1 MWPTHEALA
10 FQRVSLRSTPS
21 YGCAH
26 PPLILA
32 CCTAI
37 SLSTLVT
44 ACGRDC
50 TDVPSVQV
58 SMPATVQRSGQT
70 TTVRLFAE
78 TVDERG
84 SAPFLHHFFL
94 DDISHDDGVGSLW
107 SMQAQGQG
115 AGVIE
120 WLTVSLQ
127 GKSFQAG
134 DVVQVSSI
142 PGDAITTGVWG
153 YPLSEGGEVQV
164 VAPGFTTASASGT
177 IQVLG
182 VGPLRLTLDIRA
194 SNAAGEEIALQ
205 GDMTASAGQ
214 TQSCLSD

>member
-1 MWPTHEALA
+1 MANPRGTCFSEGIFPA
-10 FQRVSLRSTPS
+10 TPS
-21 YGCAH
+21 HVCAH

-32 CCTAI
+32 CCAAV
-37 SLSTLVT
+37 SLFTLLT
-44 ACGRDC
+44 ACGREC

-70 TTVRLFAE
+70 TTARFFAE
-78 TVDERG
+78 TVDELG
-84 SAPFLHHFFL
+84 APFLHHFFL
-94 DDISHDDGVGSLW
+94 DDISHDNGVGSMW

-115 AGVIE
+115 VGPIE
-120 WLTVSLQ
+120 WLTISLQ
-127 GKSFQAG
+127 SNSFQAG

-142 PGDAITTGVWG
+142 PGDAITTGTWG
-153 YPLSEGGEVQV
+153 YPISEGGEVQV

-182 VGPLRLTLDIRA
+182 VGPLRLRLDIRA
-194 SNAAGEEIALQ
+194 LNEAGEEIDLQ